1 MKTIDM
7 LLSSDYLSSN
17 ELAKDFCA
25 LHTLCVQ
32 ECSKTKSIVNK
43 EEELLASIGVFS
55 NMLLL
60 EDKELAH
67 KAPKTLLFLLF
78 QQFPN
83 VRKTA
88 AEKLYTSLLTME
100 DSSMVIPEGDED
112 IYDEVI
118 ELLGETDNRSE
129 HKRR

>member
-1 MKTIDM
+1 MKTIEM

-32 ECSKTKSIVNK
+32 ECSKTKSIVK
-43 EEELLASIGVFS
+43 LLASIGVFS

-60 EDKELAH
+60 EDKELAQ
-67 KAPKTLLFLLF
+67 KALKTLLFLLF

-118 ELLGETDNRSE
+118 ELLGETEWISPT
-129 HKRR
+129 K

>member
-60 EDKELAH
+60 EDQELAQ